1 MKKYIEY
8 VNNEH
13 YEVNEQEI
21 NDVLELYEMEWVDY
35 YNSLPSKEYFLWD
48 KRDEREWKNH
58 KEQRMERVKEEIR
71 WWNNYI
77 QTIKSPFLKKLYQ
90 PINEDEICLELVDV
104 EGSRANQLLTSYFMR
119 KRKDVKRNG
128 YK

>member
-35 YNSLPSKEYFLWD
+35 YNSLPSKEYYLWD
-48 KRDEREWKNH
+48 KQDEREWKNH
-58 KEQRMERVKEEIR
+58 KEQRMEIVKEEIR
-71 WWNNYI
+71 WWNQYI
-77 QTIKSPFLKKLYQ
+77 QTINSPFLKILYQ

-104 EGSRANQLLTSYFMR
+104 DGSRDNQLLTSYFMR
-119 KRKDVKRNG
+119 KRKDVKRNDS
-128 YK
+128 K

>member
-8 VNNEH
+8 IDNEH
-13 YEVNEQEI
+13 YKVSEQEI
-21 NDVLELYEMEWVDY
+21 NDVLELNEMEWVSY
-35 YNSLPSKEYFLWD
+35 YHSLPNKEYYIWD
-48 KRDEREWKNH
+48 KQDEREWKNH
-58 KEQRMERVKEEIR
+58 KEQRMELVKEEIK

-77 QTIKSPFLKKLYQ
+77 QTIESPFLKKLYQ

-119 KRKDVKRNG
+119 KRKEVK
-128 YK
+128 